1 MSEIRHRARTAGGLD
16 AVLPP
21 HLSWEG
27 AFKDRKAEGVVEGR
41 GGGQN
46 SGRQRW
52 IVGPRMPLVPSFLR
66 GPAWPTTAGLSS
78 GNQAEQEGASQ
89 YWPG

>member
-27 AFKDRKAEGVVEGR
+27 AFEDRKAEGH
-41 GGGQN
+41 
-46 SGRQRW
+46 SGRERRRTEQW
-52 IVGPRMPLVPSFLR
+52 KTEVDSWPKNALGPFPP
-66 GPAWPTTAGLSS
+66 
-78 GNQAEQEGASQ
+78 EGSCMAHDCRTLIRK
-89 YWPG
+89 PG